1 MVQERKLSAKELP
14 VFYNMERVS
23 RKLVY
28 MELCAGQDFTDVIK
42 KYCDIIAFEKQIKN
56 QWDKDLLSDMA
67 DCKFDGYIFSLYQK
81 IKLKIESKHNKQ
93 GKRVKQVYPRAIRY
107 RDRLKAQKTPSRNAE
122 VFCQICKDYL
132 QRKREFNRKLFN
144 MMAQNMPVSDIILH
158 LKGIYENKYACKD
171 AKKFLNN
178 TLNYI
183 EHLFNS
189 KQIVVPALIEIALDT
204 RFINTPDI
212 FDRQINIVCQ
222 TYNAYKDHTMATDVK
237 KICYH
242 FIETAF
248 IDYEQ
253 ADARLINF
261 LFLGD
266 WISVETSN
274 LLCRAYKIIKE
285 RDLHFFVFET
295 IKKLYNKIDFSQE
308 KPLSESEKLLCTLYE
323 IFQYK

>member
-14 VFYNMERVS
+14 LFYNMERGS

-56 QWDKDLLSDMA
+56 QWDKDLLSEMA

-81 IKLKIESKHNKQ
+81 IKLKIKSPKNNQ
-93 GKRVKQVYPRAIRY
+93 GKRVKQIYPRAVNY
-107 RDRLKAQKTPSRNAE
+107 RNRLKAQKTPSRNAE
-122 VFCQICKDYL
+122 AFCQICKNYL
-132 QRKREFNRKLFN
+132 QRKREFNKKLSDLI
-144 MMAQNMPVSDIILH
+144 AQNMPPAEIIAH
-158 LKGIYENKYACKD
+158 LKGIYETDEAYND
-171 AKKFLNN
+171 AKKFLDNA
-178 TLNYI
+178 LQYI
-183 EHLFNS
+183 EHLFKN
-189 KQIVVPALIEIALDT
+189 KQVVVPALIEIALDT

-212 FDRQINIVCQ
+212 FDRQINVICQ
-222 TYNAYKDHTMATDVK
+222 TYKAYEDHAMATEVK
-237 KICYH
+237 QICYH

-248 IDYEQ
+248 FKYEK
-253 ADARLINF
+253 ADARLISF

-285 RDLHFFVFET
+285 RELHFFVFET
-295 IKKLYNKIDFSQE
+295 IKKLYNKIDFSQ
-308 KPLSESEKLLCTLYE
+308 KNPLSESEKLLCTLYE
-323 IFQYK
+323 IFKYN